1 MTPNT
6 NTEIALLK
14 QAMDF
19 QNKEIKL
26 TNETVARIEAKLDNM
41 SESFATKSEH
51 KDNSNKI
58 DRLNDSVSSINLRIA
73 LATGGFT
80 VLLFAIE
87 KIWK

>member
-1 MTPNT
+1 MPPNT

-41 SESFATKSEH
+41 SESFATKVEN
-51 KDNSNKI
+51 KENTNKI
-58 DRLNDSVSSINLRIA
+58 EKLNESISSINLKIA
-73 LATGGFT
+73 LAT
-80 VLLFAIE
+80 
-87 KIWK
+87 